1 VQSRGNDGSKAV
13 LVEEITIQ
21 SCIVEGNSVL
31 LETEVVVRPGAYH
44 PAVVKTTL
52 DVTAV
57 LAHRTP
63 MKQQRP
69 MASGLLAL
77 ELGGGSL
84 PLSGTTKHSSNH
96 HANQTRLGPV
106 SINVSL
112 THALNIS
119 VKSVAGSSHGNTL
132 VSLKMT
138 HSNTHAEPVIITNIA
153 LHPGHSRQ
161 DALFLKDRS
170 MPGGERSVVDL
181 SRQVQWGYAPQTEPQ
196 LPLTLQPHDAYTTVI
211 TVNATDDLKSRTFA
225 SPISVMAVVA
235 MENNDSN
242 RHPRVVVAADALWST
257 GHVVVKPLD
266 AFRIDISLQENSCC
280 VRVPFSVSL
289 RVLYLGEKTRDL
301 MLIMAKDVEDETST
315 TDAPSVAEVN
325 GGFTF
330 GVWGL
335 SSGDDDGTIWHKR
348 DNELLAV
355 DSALL
360 LGEVKSQQTV
370 DAQIRFVPLKEGTLR
385 IPDFKLYDKKEG
397 QWYSC
402 PHKLRV
408 VAAAT
413 NN

>member
-13 LVEEITIQ
+13 LVESITIH
-21 SCIVEGNSVL
+21 SCVVEGSSVV

-44 PAVVKTTL
+44 PSVIKTKL
-52 DVTAV
+52 EVTAV
-57 LAHRTP
+57 LVHHAP
-63 MKQQRP
+63 MKQRRP
-69 MASGLLAL
+69 IASGLLAL

-84 PLSGTTKHSSNH
+84 PLTDTRSNH

-106 SINVSL
+106 SIYVSL

-119 VKSVAGSSHGNTL
+119 IKSVASSFNGSTF
-132 VSLKMT
+132 VSLKMM
-138 HSNTHAEPVIITNIA
+138 HSNTHAEPVTITNIA

-181 SRQVQWGYAPQTEPQ
+181 SRHVQWGYAPQTEPQ
-196 LPLTLQPHDAYTTVI
+196 LPLTLQPHDAHTTVI
-211 TVNATDDLKSRTFA
+211 IVNATDDLRSRTFA
-225 SPISVMAVVA
+225 SPISVTAVVGV
-235 MENNDSN
+235 EKNDAS
-242 RHPRVVVAADALWST
+242 RHPSVVVAADALWST
-257 GHVVVKPLD
+257 RHVVVKPSD
-266 AFRIDISLQENSCC
+266 AFRIDVSLQENSCC
-280 VRVPFSVSL
+280 VRVPFTVSL
-289 RVLYLGEKTRDL
+289 RVLNLGEKTRDL
-301 MLIMAKDVEDETST
+301 MLIMAKEDEDETST
-315 TDAPSVAEVN
+315 PDVPSVAEVN
-325 GGFTF
+325 GYSF

-335 SSGDDDGTIWHKR
+335 SGCDADDKGTVWHKR
-348 DNELLAV
+348 DNELLAI

-397 QWYSC
+397 RWYNC

-413 NN
+413 NY